1 MIIKFPTGFYSNV
14 LPIELTQ
21 RGNITFT
28 VSGGKPPRASLLFP
42 QIPTGLFYKKKTR
55 VNTID
60 YLTEPVYFVSVANS
74 ETINDNRQQYEVG
87 QYIEVGEPVPFPGD
101 VTEIDSIYSSVHN
114 LNLFDYTEMGLNS
127 NEINSINDNSKQIYL
142 TLNSQFNEY
151 KALLVTQDIEINK
164 SQKTINEIIK
174 TLSAIKT
181 MINNLTSGSAKDE
194 LIKTKGSLT
203 KNLDLN
209 QEVQAA
215 VLVARTENRLNMSTI
230 LNELRLLSMVVK

>member
-151 KALLVTQDIEINK
+151 KAQLVTQDIEINK

-174 TLSAIKT
+174 TLSAVET

>member
-42 QIPTGLFYKKKTR
+42 QIPTGLFYKKKSM

-60 YLTEPVYFVSVANS
+60 YLTEPIYFVSAANS
-74 ETINDNRQQYEVG
+74 DAINDNRQQYEVG

-101 VTEIDSIYSSVHN
+101 VTEIDLIYSSVHN
-114 LNLFDYTEMGLNS
+114 LNLLDYVEMGLNI
-127 NEINSINDNSKQIYL
+127 NEINSINANSKQIYL

-174 TLSAIKT
+174 TLSAVET
-181 MINNLTSGSAKDE
+181 MINNLSSGSAKDE

-203 KNLDLN
+203 KNLDQN
-209 QEVQAA
+209 QEAQAA

>member
-42 QIPTGLFYKKKTR
+42 QIPTGLFYKKKAR

-60 YLTEPVYFVSVANS
+60 YLTEPIYFVSAANS

-87 QYIEVGEPVPFPGD
+87 QYIEVGEPVPFLGD
-101 VTEIDSIYSSVHN
+101 ATEIDSIYSSVHN
-114 LNLFDYTEMGLNS
+114 LNLFDYTEMGLDS
-127 NEINSINDNSKQIYL
+127 NEINSINANSKQIYL
-142 TLNSQFNEY
+142 TLNGQFNEY

-164 SQKTINEIIK
+164 SQKTINEITK
-174 TLSAIKT
+174 TLSAVET
-181 MINNLTSGSAKDE
+181 MINNLSSGSAKDE
-194 LIKTKGSLT
+194 LMKTKGSLT

-209 QEVQAA
+209 QEAQAA
-215 VLVARTENRLNMSTI
+215 VLLARTENRLNMSTI